1 MSLIEQQ
8 LRMRLHIVKR
18 SRDIERALHIRHFA
32 DLTETRAQLHS
43 TMADLQR
50 CRTESARLMAA
61 IATIIKGLEEG
72 LPPEDVWRAART
84 SIGLTAGR
92 FPCR

>member
-1 MSLIEQQ
+1 MSTLEQR

-18 SRDIERALHIRHFA
+18 SRDIERDLHIRHFSE
-32 DLTETRAQLHS
+32 LSETKALLH
-43 TMADLQR
+43 TAMADLHR
-50 CRTESARLMAA
+50 ARTESGWLMTA

-72 LPPEDVWRAART
+72 LPPEDIWRAART